1 MKLLLL
7 VVSSAVVEEDAV
19 MMVEELIVICY
30 TPPPLADRREESQSM
45 DGVGSNDCNGVGS
58 NDDMYRLSLAERSR
72 GKLMISSLPS
82 NSVFSEAFL
91 RRAPRAKLRLLTN
104 SAVTI
109 VMFSLIQVVAFWDFR
124 WTNFHWHR
132 CIKAVAFWDLR
143 RNYHHLFV
151 ASSWY

>member
-7 VVSSAVVEEDAV
+7 LVSSAVVEEDAV

-30 TPPPLADRREESQSM
+30 TDCTV

-91 RRAPRAKLRLLTN
+91 RRAPRAKLRLLST
-104 SAVTI
+104 APVPT
-109 VMFSLIQVVAFWDFR
+109 
-124 WTNFHWHR
+124 
-132 CIKAVAFWDLR
+132 
-143 RNYHHLFV
+143 
-151 ASSWY
+151 